1 MPGGGAYPPVGNG
14 GGSFGSTAS
23 TRARQS
29 LFLSLWSSVVGSIHR
44 SIASHRALDRA
55 RTHHPPV
62 TRQTTSSAS
71 SVSVPTVPETCFAR
85 VRRGIHRDVHPDRR
99 LRNPDDRDGRL
110 GTEAAIAS
118 RGDLAGRRGNRAG
131 RRGSRAGRGLV
142 RTTCR
147 RGRGRGAVWRE
158 GWLGGANTNAL
169 KRRGTT
175 ANDRSSDRA
184 V

>member
-23 TRARQS
+23 TKARQS
-29 LFLSLWSSVVGSIHR
+29 LSLSFDFGSIHR

-62 TRQTTSSAS
+62 TRQTTSFAS
-71 SVSVPTVPETCFAR
+71 SVSVPTVPGTCFAR

-99 LRNPDDRDGRL
+99 RRNPDDRDGRL

-118 RGDLAGRRGNRAG
+118 RGDLDGRRGNRAG
-131 RRGSRAGRGLV
+131 RRGNRAGRGLV

-147 RGRGRGAVWRE
+147 RGRRRGAVWRE
-158 GWLGGANTNAL
+158 GW
-169 KRRGTT
+169 RREYTRVTT
-175 ANDRSSDRA
+175 ASRDYGERAIGRSA
-184 V
+184 